1 MSEENPLHR
10 AHALSAQA
18 SLLVRPTNTPP
29 QVLQQALGAYREAA
43 DLFEASATAAATSP
57 DDAAQRTLQLLT
69 TQHRKLVRDLERRI
83 ASTPANVAGNNAL
96 GLGNPSM
103 PGAGAAA
110 AAARPDVT
118 SIRRASEPVVPGS
131 AGASGAGATGNEPA
145 QARRNESTMLSLG
158 GVGRGWINGATGIAS
173 RLAPSGTIPIPPF
186 ALRPPSFSPSDPTVP
201 PPLPLPNPNP
211 YASPNSNPNPNSST
225 PSKPAGSAHL
235 PSAPPSVS
243 LSPLASSSSSSD
255 PAESYVNFGA
265 VPDTLDP
272 FSRFWGML
280 ENMLD
285 DISNPVAFASA
296 PVSIPLSTV
305 DEVLQRAR
313 GKTRKKEKDRERDK
327 DKEKDKSSKRD
338 KGRDREPSPSESY
351 YVINKSKIPEEIQE
365 TQTKRN
371 TSPVGK
377 TAEELLMENE
387 SLKSS
392 LDALATHAEALVKQ
406 NKELRQ
412 QAEEREK
419 MMRSVVVGV
428 RREVGGAE
436 SGKEVACGLA
446 RKAKQGQDL
455 MRSQLVASASPFK
468 PLDSGHPA
476 VATTPTPT
484 PTQLEDPGIVAGLKK
499 RIRELEKEVESLKV
513 DNEKQRAHVQKYR
526 DRFDKIKTT
535 SRAKKAEKEAS
546 ATASIGS
553 SGVDVGK
560 PTPPRPVKS
569 PEH

>member
-18 SLLVRPTNTPP
+18 SLLVRPTDTPP
-29 QVLQQALGAYREAA
+29 QVLRQALGAYREAA
-43 DLFEASATAAATSP
+43 DLFEASATAAGRSP

-83 ASTPANVAGNNAL
+83 ASTPANAANNNVV

-103 PGAGAAA
+103 LGTAA
-110 AAARPDVT
+110 AAARPDVA

-131 AGASGAGATGNEPA
+131 AGSAGVAGNGNEPV
-145 QARRNESTMLSLG
+145 QARRTESTMLSLG

-173 RLAPSGTIPIPPF
+173 RLTPSGTIPIPPF

-201 PPLPLPNPNP
+201 PPLPLSNPNP
-211 YASPNSNPNPNSST
+211 YASPSSNPNPNST

-296 PVSIPLSTV
+296 PVSIPLSSV

-313 GKTRKKEKDRERDK
+313 GKTRKKEKDRDREKDK

-338 KGRDREPSPSESY
+338 EGRDREPSPSESY
-351 YVINKSKIPEEIQE
+351 YVINKSKIPEELQE
-365 TQTKRN
+365 TQTQTKRN

-428 RREVGGAE
+428 RRE
-436 SGKEVACGLA
+436 A

-455 MRSQLVASASPFK
+455 IRSQLVASTSPFK
-468 PLDSGHPA
+468 PLDGGHPA
-476 VATTPTPT
+476 VATTPTPI
-484 PTQLEDPGIVAGLKK
+484 PTQLDDPGIVTGLKK

-535 SRAKKAEKEAS
+535 SRAKRAEKEAS

-560 PTPPRPVKS
+560 PTPPRPLKS